1 MSFHLLCCF
10 IGVSFRNVCPAVAG
24 NGLGLA
30 QAGLW
35 KTLLSARTQTL
46 FIAKFNLFC
55 PTKQRPS
62 GRPFVPRAKKLGKAP
77 LAATALCYNQ

>member
-1 MSFHLLCCF
+1 MA
-10 IGVSFRNVCPAVAG
+10 P

-35 KTLLSARTQTL
+35 KTLLSTRTQTL

-55 PTKQRPS
+55 PTKQRRQAGKLSHGQKNLEKPRLPPLPCVS
-62 GRPFVPRAKKLGKAP
+62 GWP
-77 LAATALCYNQ
+77 LHAVFLSASACYITCQT